1 MTEKDYNP
9 ERRQKKMVVETPK
22 KLAETKVPVDNK
34 NVNNKKPGEV
44 DQTIKEDN
52 KLIEKKISEPEQV
65 HEAKEKLSTSEV
77 VSKGEAIEKEETKP
91 EDKVEEK
98 KKPIVKKEIIKKDYA
113 VINIKNSPISTKHS
127 MAICKFIK
135 YKKIEDAIEYL
146 EKVIV
151 GKKAIP
157 MKGEIPHRKGKMMSG
172 RFPKNASKEF
182 IIFLKSLKA
191 NANANN
197 LEEPIISEA
206 VANIGTRPYGR
217 FGRTRKK
224 RTNITIKCRE
234 RKK

>member
-1 MTEKDYNP
+1 MEVQDSEQLKEVNPRLRNKMEKDYNP
-9 ERRQKKMVVETPK
+9 ERKNKQMIAETPK
-22 KLAETKVPVDNK
+22 KISEIKTPTDNK
-34 NVNNKKPGEV
+34 IISEKNVKDEKILTP
-44 DQTIKEDN
+44 KET
-52 KLIEKKISEPEQV
+52 ISEPIS
-65 HEAKEKLSTSEV
+65 EAKLREAKPDDEK
-77 VSKGEAIEKEETKP
+77 K
-91 EDKVEEK
+91 EEK
-98 KKPIVKKEIIKKDYA
+98 KKPIVKKEIVKKDYA
-113 VINIKNSPISTKHS
+113 VVNIKNSPVSTKHS

-135 YKKIEDAIEYL
+135 NKKIEDAIEYL

-182 IIFLKSLKA
+182 IMILKSLRA

-197 LEEPIISEA
+197 LNEPIISEA
-206 VANIGTRPYGR
+206 IANIGTRPYGR

-234 RKK
+234 RKEKKE